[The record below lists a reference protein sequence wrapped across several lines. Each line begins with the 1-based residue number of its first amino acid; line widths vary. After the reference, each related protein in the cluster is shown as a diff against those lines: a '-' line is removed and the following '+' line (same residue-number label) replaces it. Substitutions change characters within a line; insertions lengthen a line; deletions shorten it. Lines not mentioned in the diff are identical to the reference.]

1 MIKVAVIGAGG
12 FVGSAFASYIASKPG
27 IELAEVTRGNYDR
40 GAGIARDVVIDASCN
55 SRKYLADEDPFE
67 DFALSVS
74 HKLRILRDFP
84 ADFHVHISSVDVYG
98 DLSSPQTTG
107 EEVNSN
113 DRSVSNYGFH
123 KHLAEKLV
131 THYSDHW
138 LILRLGGMVGPGL
151 RKNPVYDIVHNKPLR
166 VHPDSQ
172 YQFMATS
179 DVARIGWMLVERQI
193 HGEVFN
199 ICGEGLISPRDIAL
213 IAGREVNLE
222 LLSES
227 DKPRI
232 VNIDTRKI
240 RQVTLLPATLES
252 IVRFLGANSES
263 KAQGANSLAKPPL
276 TTENGI

>member
-27 IELAEVTRGNYDR
+27 IELAEVTRSNYDR
-40 GAGIARDVVIDASCN
+40 AAGIARDIVIDASCN

-67 DFALSVS
+67 EFALSVS
-74 HKLRILRDFP
+74 HRLRTLRDFP
-84 ADFHVHISSVDVYG
+84 ADLQVHISSVDVYG

-113 DRSVSNYGFH
+113 EKGVSNYGFH

-131 THYSDHW
+131 RHYADHW

-151 RKNPVYDIVHNKPLR
+151 RKNPVYDILHNNPLR
-166 VHPDSQ
+166 IHPDSQ

-179 DVARIGWMLVERQI
+179 DVARIGWMLVERQT

-199 ICGEGLISPRDIAL
+199 ICSEDLISPREIAS
-213 IAGREVNLE
+213 IAGRELDVRV
-222 LLSES
+222 LSEN

-232 VNIDTRKI
+232 VHIDTRKI
-240 RQVTLLPATLES
+240 RQVTPMPVTRES
-252 IVRFLGANSES
+252 IMRFLGAHSES
-263 KAQGANSLAKPPL
+263 KAEGAD
-276 TTENGI
+276 